1 MARPFSYHTCALAL
15 GSALLATAAHAAT
28 TAQGG
33 VQSSVL
39 LKTQSSWDG
48 TRYLAYPAG
57 SPELTVVKISI
68 PAHTELAWHQHPM
81 PNAAYILS
89 GELTVET
96 LDGEHRK
103 VIKQGEVL
111 AEMVGRRH
119 RGTTGATPAELV
131 VFYAGQEG
139 MPLSK

>member
-1 MARPFSYHTCALAL
+1 MAHPLTRYTCALAL
-15 GSALLATAAHAAT
+15 GSALLAMAAQVTAAP
-28 TAQGG
+28 QSG

-39 LKTQSSWDG
+39 LKSQSSWDG
-48 TRYLAYPAG
+48 TRYQAYPAG
-57 SPELTVVKISI
+57 SPELTVLKISI

-103 VIKQGEVL
+103 VLNQGEVL

-119 RGTTGATPAELV
+119 RGTTGATPAELI
-131 VFYAGQEG
+131 VFYAGREG
-139 MPLSK
+139 MALSQ